1 MGRISTGI
9 SELDTKLSGGYP
21 EGKAILLTGTP
32 GAGKTMFGLHFVQR
46 SVIDGKKCIH
56 IAAEESPEDILTLAE
71 VLGLDL
77 RPYLDS
83 GQLRIERVFDA
94 RTESAEMSAQLG
106 FGFETTEINLLE
118 QVKLVP
124 DDADA
129 VVIDNVGVFALDIC
143 AKEFWDLLDTISRLL
158 VMDEAA
164 HNLTH
169 GIAEYSAY
177 GSIKL
182 MMKENPYT
190 GVRGR
195 YLDIPKMR
203 STELSPELSVF
214 DIPSEGIKIRKS
226 KTKIGYGC
234 MIRGAKMMGG

>member
-1 MGRISTGI
+1 MERISTGI
-9 SELDTKLSGGYP
+9 SELDAKLSGGYP
-21 EGKAILLTGTP
+21 KGKAILLTGTP
-32 GAGKTMFGLHFVQR
+32 GAGKTIFGLHFIQR
-46 SVIDGKKCIH
+46 SLIDGKKCIH
-56 IAAEESPEDILTLAE
+56 IATEESPEDILMQAE
-71 VLGLDL
+71 ILGLDL

-83 GQLRIERVFDA
+83 GQLRIERVLEL

-106 FGFETTEINLLE
+106 FGFETTDVDLLE

-124 DDADA
+124 DDTAV
-129 VVIDNVGVFALDIC
+129 VVIDNMGVFALNTDV
-143 AKEFWDLLDTISRLL
+143 KEFRDIIDTITRLL
-158 VMDEAA
+158 TSTGCTTLMVMDEAA

-190 GVRGR
+190 GVRER

-203 STELSPELSVF
+203 STKLSLELSVF
-214 DIPSEGIKIRKS
+214 DITSKGIRIHKSGTNSE
-226 KTKIGYGC
+226 
-234 MIRGAKMMGG
+234 